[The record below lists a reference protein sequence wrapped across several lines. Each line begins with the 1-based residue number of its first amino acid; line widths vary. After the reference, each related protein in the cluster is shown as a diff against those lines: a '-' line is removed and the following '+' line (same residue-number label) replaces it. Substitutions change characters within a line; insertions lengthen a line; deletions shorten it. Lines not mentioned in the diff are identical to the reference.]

1 MRVGVLGLA
10 LLALAIG
17 TPSFA
22 QNRKPKLQWERFD
35 GEGTVAAYQNGAL
48 LMSLEG
54 QRWIGAVMPASKV
67 KISGFANRN
76 VLRPGVVVRLSTEFD
91 RKTLAALEPVTELE
105 IVSPRPGDRAGI
117 FPDEVIDPTEQKKSP
132 PPATARLRIFDAITG
147 VKENTLFFRKYRVE
161 VSPDATITVDLM
173 DPSLLSQGDAIKK
186 VKGRRV
192 KGTQGRLVI
201 EELEAELAQPLAA
214 KTRSPSRGAKRE
226 ARETGAKEDVFGMA
240 GEAASGKEP
249 SKSDKADK
257 SSKLKNGKAEKSLPD
272 EPESDEKVA
281 KPEK

>member
-1 MRVGVLGLA
+1 
-10 LLALAIG
+10 
-17 TPSFA
+17 
-22 QNRKPKLQWERFD
+22 
-35 GEGTVAAYQNGAL
+35 
-48 LMSLEG
+48 MSLEG

-67 KISGFANRN
+67 KIAGFANRN
-76 VLRPGVVVRLSTEFD
+76 VLRPGVVVRLSAEFD
-91 RKTLAALEPVTELE
+91 RKTLAAVEPVAELE

-117 FPDEVIDPTEQKKSP
+117 FPDEVIDPTEQKKGP
-132 PPATARLRIFDAITG
+132 PPTTAKLRIFDAITG
-147 VKENTLFFRKYRVE
+147 VKENSLFFRKYRVE

-186 VKGRRV
+186 VKGRRI

-214 KTRSPSRGAKRE
+214 KTRPQSRGAKRE
-226 ARETGAKEDVFGMA
+226 ARETGGKNDVFGMA
-240 GEAASGKEP
+240 GEEASGKKP

-272 EPESDEKVA
+272 EEESDEKDA